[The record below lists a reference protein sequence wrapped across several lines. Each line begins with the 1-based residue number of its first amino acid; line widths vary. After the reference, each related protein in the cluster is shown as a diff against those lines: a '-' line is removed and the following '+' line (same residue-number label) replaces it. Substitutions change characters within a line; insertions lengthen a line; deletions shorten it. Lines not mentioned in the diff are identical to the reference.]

1 MKKITILNLDTSSV
15 GGIQTYLKMFSK
27 HLDENNFFKYKTF
40 ELSKRI
46 NPISLFLIF
55 YNCIKSDYIFI
66 THISILNL
74 VFLIFFKKKIFFFF
88 YGIEIWKP
96 RSKLAKLILSNFKF
110 KKYITCSNYSK
121 NYLYKSL
128 NFSNPDVSVIYPY
141 SIFETEKKFINIY
154 NKKKKKNFNI
164 VSISRLGGEVTRG
177 LWLLLNSLKLLKLK
191 NINVDIIG
199 IGDQKNKMEKY
210 VKKNNIKNVYF
221 HGYVKDLKPFYCK
234 SDLSIYL
241 TDETGLGISAVDSI
255 FFNTPCLISKNSA
268 SIEVFNG
275 LTKYT
280 YQTRN
285 DQDKIG
291 MTKILNNLSK
301 SKRNLSNFKYKSQYF
316 NKFSKKNFDSNFKKI
331 L

>member
-1 MKKITILNLDTSSV
+1 VKKITVLNLDTNSV
-15 GGIQTYLKMFSK
+15 GGIQTYLKMFSNY
-27 HLDENNFFKYKTF
+27 LDESNFFKPKNF
-40 ELSKRI
+40 ELSKKI
-46 NPISLFLIF
+46 DPTKLFKIF
-55 YNCIKSDYIFI
+55 YNCIRSEYIFI

-74 VFLIFFKKKIFFFF
+74 FFLIFFKKKIFFFF

-96 RSKLAKLILSNFKF
+96 RSKLAKIILSNFRF

-121 NYLYKSL
+121 NYLYKSV
-128 NFSNPDVSVIYPY
+128 NFSKPDVSVIYPY
-141 SIFETEKKFINIY
+141 SIFETEKKFLNIY
-154 NKKKKKNFNI
+154 NKKQKKNFNI
-164 VSISRLGGEVTRG
+164 VSVSRLGGEVTRG

-199 IGDQKNKMEKY
+199 IGEQKNKMEKY
-210 VKKNNIKNVYF
+210 VKKNNIKNVNF
-221 HGYVKDLKPFYCK
+221 HGYVKDLKPFYSK

-241 TDETGLGISAVDSI
+241 TDETGLGCSVVDSI

-275 LTKYT
+275 LGKYP

-285 DQDKIG
+285 DQDKTG
-291 MTKILNNLSK
+291 MTKILDNLSK
-301 SKRNLSNFKYKSQYF
+301 SKKNPSNFKFKSQYF
-316 NKFSKKNFDSNFKKI
+316 NKFSKKNFARNFKKI

>member
-1 MKKITILNLDTSSV
+1 M
-15 GGIQTYLKMFSK
+15 
-27 HLDENNFFKYKTF
+27 
-40 ELSKRI
+40 
-46 NPISLFLIF
+46 
-55 YNCIKSDYIFI
+55 
-66 THISILNL
+66 
-74 VFLIFFKKKIFFFF
+74 
-88 YGIEIWKP
+88 
-96 RSKLAKLILSNFKF
+96 
-110 KKYITCSNYSK
+110 
-121 NYLYKSL
+121 
-128 NFSNPDVSVIYPY
+128 
-141 SIFETEKKFINIY
+141 
-154 NKKKKKNFNI
+154 
-164 VSISRLGGEVTRG
+164 TRG

-221 HGYVKDLKPFYCK
+221 HGYVKDLKPFYSK

-241 TDETGLGISAVDSI
+241 TDETGLGISVVDSI
-255 FFNTPCLISKNSA
+255 FFNIPCLISKNSA

-285 DQDKIG
+285 DQDKTG

-301 SKRNLSNFKYKSQYF
+301 SKKNLLNFKYKSQYF
-316 NKFSKKNFDSNFKKI
+316 NKFSKKNFDNNFKKI